1 MLSFVLYSLASKE
14 DVYCK
19 PFTVHWMGQLSV
31 VPRSSGNPCAV
42 DCHTGFSTT
51 NWKWRHCFSVQVR
64 NTFLA
69 VLARLTLQ
77 EGRGDKKNT
86 THEKW
91 SSCNGANNHV
101 ILGNSVCCDMFYQ
114 PGLVTHSSSLN
125 VSYGGKIA

>member
-77 EGRGDKKNT
+77 EGRGDKKTRHMKNGV
-86 THEKW
+86 HETERIIM
-91 SSCNGANNHV
+91 SSWEILFVV
-101 ILGNSVCCDMFYQ
+101 ICFTSLG
-114 PGLVTHSSSLN
+114 SSR
-125 VSYGGKIA
+125 IPPH